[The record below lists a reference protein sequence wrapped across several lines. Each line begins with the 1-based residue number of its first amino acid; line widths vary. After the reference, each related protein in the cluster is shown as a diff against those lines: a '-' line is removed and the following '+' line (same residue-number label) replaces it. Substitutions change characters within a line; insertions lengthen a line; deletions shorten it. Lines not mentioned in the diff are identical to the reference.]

1 MELTAPCVD
10 VRLPETLGHDSLA
23 VLAANLGQA
32 FASPV
37 PVVCLRGATDEVFC
51 KGLSLDA
58 EAVGTAD
65 VEAFA
70 ALLGTLIDAP
80 KPTVAVI
87 DGQALGGGLGLAAAC
102 DWVMA
107 SKRSTFGL
115 PELLWG
121 LLPAI
126 IWPAVAGR
134 MSTRP
139 AMAWVLHAQSRPA
152 DAALAAGL
160 VDELIGERPD
170 RDVQRRL
177 RALRRLDPGALAEL
191 RRWARDSARLPV
203 ADALA
208 QGAAIT
214 GARLQTPAVR
224 ARLAAFNRGEAPW
237 EC

>member
-1 MELTAPCVD
+1 MELTATSVD
-10 VRLPETLGHDSLA
+10 VRLPATLSQGSLA
-23 VLAANLGQA
+23 VLAADLGLA
-32 FASPV
+32 FASPI

-51 KGLSLDA
+51 QGLSLDA
-58 EAVGTAD
+58 DAVEHPD

-126 IWPAVAGR
+126 IWPVVASR
-134 MSTRP
+134 MSTR
-139 AMAWVLHAQSRPA
+139 AALAWVLHAQSRPA
-152 DAALAAGL
+152 EAALAAGL
-160 VDELIGERPD
+160 VDELTGERPD
-170 RDVQRRL
+170 HDVRRRV
-177 RALRRLDPGALAEL
+177 RARTRLDPGALADL
-191 RRWARDSARLPV
+191 RRWARASASLPV
-203 ADALA
+203 AAALA
-208 QGAAIT
+208 QGAVIT

-224 ARLAAFNRGEAPW
+224 ARLHAFNRGEAPW
-237 EC
+237 QS

>member
-1 MELTAPCVD
+1 MELTTTSVD
-10 VRLPETLGHDSLA
+10 VRLPATLSQGSLA
-23 VLAANLGQA
+23 VLAADLGLA

-58 EAVGTAD
+58 DAVEHPD

-126 IWPAVAGR
+126 IWPVVASR
-134 MSTRP
+134 MSTRA

-152 DAALAAGL
+152 ADALAVGL
-160 VDELIGERPD
+160 VDELTGERPD
-170 RDVQRRL
+170 HDVRRRV
-177 RALRRLDPGALAEL
+177 RALTRLDPGALADL
-191 RRWARDSARLPV
+191 RRWARDSARLSV

-214 GARLQTPAVR
+214 GARLQAPAVR

>member
-1 MELTAPCVD
+1 MELTAPSVD
-10 VRLPETLGHDSLA
+10 VRLPESLSQDSLA
-23 VLAANLGQA
+23 VLAADLEQA
-32 FASPV
+32 FASPA

-51 KGLSLDA
+51 TGLSLET
-58 EAVGTAD
+58 EAVGPVD

-70 ALLGTLIDAP
+70 TLLGTLVDAP

-87 DGQALGGGLGLAAAC
+87 DGATLGGGLGLAAAC

-126 IWPAVAGR
+126 IWPVVASR

-152 DAALAAGL
+152 EAALAAGL
-160 VDELIGERPD
+160 VDELTGERPD
-170 RDVQRRL
+170 HDVRRRV
-177 RALRRLDPGALAEL
+177 RALRRLDSGALADL

-203 ADALA
+203 AAAMA

-214 GARLQTPAVR
+214 AARLQSPAVR
-224 ARLAAFNRGEAPW
+224 ARLDAFNRGEAPW
-237 EC
+237 ES

>member
-1 MELTAPCVD
+1 MELTATSVD
-10 VRLPETLGHDSLA
+10 VRLPATLSQASLA
-23 VLAANLGQA
+23 VLAADLTQA

-37 PVVCLRGATDEVFC
+37 PVVCLRGATDDVFC

-58 EAVGTAD
+58 DAVED
-65 VEAFA
+65 PDIKAFA

-80 KPTVAVI
+80 KPTLAVI

-126 IWPAVAGR
+126 IWPVVASR
-134 MSTRP
+134 MSARP

-160 VDELIGERPD
+160 VDELTGERPD
-170 RDVQRRL
+170 HDVRRRV
-177 RALRRLDPGALAEL
+177 RALRRLDPDALADL
-191 RRWARDSARLPV
+191 RRWARDSARLPI

-224 ARLAAFNRGEAPW
+224 ARLDAFNRGEAPW
-237 EC
+237 QS